1 MPKMSNLN
9 VKRLHEQATLPTR
22 AYEHD
27 AGVDLYSSESF
38 TLPSHTT
45 TAVATG
51 VAMEIPVGCVGL
63 IRDRSSMG
71 KQGIAT
77 LAGVVDAGYRG
88 EVLVMLHNLNNGPIE
103 FEAGA
108 KIAQM
113 LILPVSTAPIVE
125 VGELADSERGERGF
139 GSSGG

>member
-1 MPKMSNLN
+1 MSELR
-9 VKRLHEQATLPTR
+9 VRRLVDHATLPTR

-27 AGVDLYSSESF
+27 AGIDLYGCEKF
-38 TLPSHTT
+38 TLKPNST
-45 TAVATG
+45 TAVSTG
-51 VAMEIPVGCVGL
+51 VAMEIPAGFVGL

-71 KQGIAT
+71 KRGITT

-88 EVLVMLHNLNNGPIE
+88 EVLVMLHNLNDEAIE

-125 VGELADSERGERGF
+125 VNQLSDSDRGERGF
-139 GSSGG
+139 GSSGT